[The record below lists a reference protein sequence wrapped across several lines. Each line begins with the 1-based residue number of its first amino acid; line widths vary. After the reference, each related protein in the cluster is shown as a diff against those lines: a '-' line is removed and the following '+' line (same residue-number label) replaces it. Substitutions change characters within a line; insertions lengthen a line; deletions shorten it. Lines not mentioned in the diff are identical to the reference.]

1 MRRKFSICA
10 VILCILLIMPCSV
23 HAFDKE
29 NGIASIFAKYNL
41 TGTFIMYDISNKK
54 YLMYN
59 SARAFKRF
67 SPGSTFKIPHSLI
80 ALETGYVHGVNEVF
94 YHYSNEPVFLE
105 SWKSDASLQ
114 SAIKISQVPAY
125 KYMASKIGKNRMQ
138 EHLNKLDYGN
148 KQIGTENAFWLDNS
162 LQISAYE
169 QIEFLKKLV
178 LLQLP
183 YSECNQQ
190 AVQRICLRS
199 MDSDCSWYG
208 KTGWATDNVRIPIGW
223 FIGWLHQEK
232 SGKTYLFALNADIAS
247 ADDLY
252 KREACVKD
260 IFEALHITDKG
271 VR

>member
-1 MRRKFSICA
+1 MRRNFSIYS
-10 VILCILLIMPCSV
+10 VILCILLILPCSV
-23 HAFDKE
+23 HAFDNE
-29 NGIASIFAKYNL
+29 DVVASTFAKYNL
-41 TGTFIMYDISNKK
+41 TGTFIMYDISKQK

-59 SARAFKRF
+59 SARAFTRF

-80 ALETGYVHGVNEVF
+80 ALETGCVHSVDEVF
-94 YHYSNEPVFLE
+94 YHYDNEPVFLE
-105 SWKSDASLQ
+105 SWQSDASLQ

-125 KYMASKIGKNRMQ
+125 KYMASKIGKKRMQ

-148 KQIGTENAFWLDNS
+148 RQIGAANAFWLDNS

-183 YSECNQQ
+183 YSEDNQQ
-190 AVQRICLRS
+190 AVQKICLLS
-199 MDSDCSWYG
+199 MGTDCSWYG
-208 KTGWATDNVRIPIGW
+208 KTGWATDNIQIPIGW
-223 FIGWLHQEK
+223 FIGWLHQGK
-232 SGKTYLFALNADIAS
+232 SGKTYIFALNADITSAS
-247 ADDLY
+247 DLY